1 MPAPLAVVILYLLVL
16 LGLTSE
22 SQVIALPRMRPR
34 DPQPCFDDSNEV
46 SGLKFPP
53 DSGNP
58 FNAEQTGTDRYL
70 PGNEGIQSSSPTTES
85 ERHNY
90 GKQANHPDLP
100 KGFLVY
106 TAISHLTTSNTDS
119 DRASG
124 KRLKTLP
131 GTGSQYELESS
142 SKPANMGYL
151 SDIHPSTQLPEFHG
165 K

>member
-90 GKQANHPDLP
+90 
-100 KGFLVY
+100 
-106 TAISHLTTSNTDS
+106 

-151 SDIHPSTQLPEFHG
+151 SDIHPSTQLPEFHVTNKLPVLFYPIKNLWTG
-165 K
+165 